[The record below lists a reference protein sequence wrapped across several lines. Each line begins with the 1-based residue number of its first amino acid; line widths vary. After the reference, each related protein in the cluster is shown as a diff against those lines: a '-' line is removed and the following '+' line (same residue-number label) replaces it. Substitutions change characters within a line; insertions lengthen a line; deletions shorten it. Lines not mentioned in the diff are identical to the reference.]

1 LASFMRRIDSGDGSQ
16 AGLALKGAVGSM
28 WPSTSP
34 SDAHLSTLRSPIA
47 GLAPRSFG
55 AVWSLRA
62 QDQPASLTDPTSS
75 PSDRLV
81 TALLLAVGLVVAA
94 IGILALIASL
104 HFETVV
110 SNSMRPTFS
119 AGDVAVTQAVPINS
133 LRVGDAIA
141 FYPPGK
147 TEPVL
152 HRITSLETTA
162 TGVVITTRGDA
173 NPVDD
178 LWHAALSG
186 TTAYRLV
193 AVVPLIGWST
203 ELQRP
208 AFLVAGLLL
217 GLWILLE
224 LRKEVAG
231 RTEKSRSRSRS

>member
-1 LASFMRRIDSGDGSQ
+1 LAPFAQRIDSGDASE
-16 AGLALKGAVGSM
+16 AGLVLTGPVGSR
-28 WPSTSP
+28 WPSP
-34 SDAHLSTLRSPIA
+34 GFSDVHLSTFRSQTA
-47 GLAPRSFG
+47 GVAPRSFG

-62 QDQPASLTDPTSS
+62 EDQPVALTDPTGS
-75 PSDRLV
+75 PGDRLV
-81 TALLLAVGLVVAA
+81 TALLLAVGLVVSA

-119 AGDVAVTQAVPINS
+119 AGDVAVTQAVPISS

-162 TGVVITTRGDA
+162 AGVVVTTRGDA

-178 LWHAALSG
+178 LWRAALTG

-193 AVVPLIGWST
+193 AVVPFIGWST